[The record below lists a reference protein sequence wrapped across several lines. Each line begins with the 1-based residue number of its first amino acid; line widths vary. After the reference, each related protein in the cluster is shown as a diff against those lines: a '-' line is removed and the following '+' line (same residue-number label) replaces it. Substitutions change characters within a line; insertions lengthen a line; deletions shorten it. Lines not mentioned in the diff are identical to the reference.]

1 MTALRV
7 LVTRDI
13 RIALRQ
19 LSDSLMVIV
28 FFVIAAALFPFGVG
42 PDPDLLARIAPG
54 ILWVTALLA
63 AMLSF
68 DRLFENDYADG
79 TLELLVVSPVP
90 LWIVVLAKV
99 IAHWLTT
106 GFPLLLASPVI
117 GIMVNLEP
125 NGYGILLGTMALGTA
140 IISLIGALGAA
151 LSLGSRR
158 SGVLL
163 SLLVIPLVIPVL
175 IFGAGA
181 IQGAIGGFAISGQLM
196 LMGGI
201 LLICLVLCPWACA
214 AALRSAVE

>member
-1 MTALRV
+1 MTAFLA
-7 LVTRDI
+7 LVARDV

-19 LSDSLMVIV
+19 LTDTLMVIV

-42 PDPDLLARIAPG
+42 PDPGLLARMAPG

-79 TLELLVVSPVP
+79 TLELLAISPVP
-90 LWIVVLAKV
+90 LWITVLAKV
-99 IAHWLTT
+99 GAHWLTT
-106 GFPLLLASPVI
+106 GFPLLVASPVI

-125 NGYGILLGTMALGTA
+125 EGYGILVGTMALGTA

-163 SLLVIPLVIPVL
+163 SLLVLPLVIPVL

-181 IQGAIGGFAISGQLM
+181 VEAAIGGFAVSQQLM

-201 LLICLVLCPWACA
+201 LLVCLVLCPWASA